1 MIDKKTYYF
10 STHDF
15 ELAYNYLDIQPH
27 QVYETD
33 EKGVFYL
40 LKEIIDNPD
49 SFISSDMGSFI
60 PIELGTDL
68 DKIIE
73 RTRHMSGYDEPEAWS
88 PPKDEKKEVVQQLKP
103 LMTEDSSPP
112 KPIDQAKHNGSE
124 VAAKHYVKAF

>member
-1 MIDKKTYYF
+1 MTDRYFF

-27 QVYETD
+27 QVYETN
-33 EKGVFYL
+33 EKGIFYL

-68 DKIIE
+68 DLIIE
-73 RTRHMSGYDEPEAWS
+73 RTRNMSGYDEPETWS
-88 PPKDEKKEVVQQLKP
+88 PPKNKPWDKPKVEEPEKVLFDPQTNKRVDP
-103 LMTEDSSPP
+103 T
-112 KPIDQAKHNGSE
+112 KHNGSE
-124 VAAKHYVKAF
+124 VTAKNYVKAI